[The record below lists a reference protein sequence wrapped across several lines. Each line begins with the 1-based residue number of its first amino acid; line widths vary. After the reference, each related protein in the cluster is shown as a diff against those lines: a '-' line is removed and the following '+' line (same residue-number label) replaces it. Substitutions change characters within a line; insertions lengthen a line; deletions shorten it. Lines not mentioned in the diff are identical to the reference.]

1 MPKNY
6 NLHIG
11 SRFTFTVQDGSVN
24 LFSYQPQENHLVI
37 ISDIISRI
45 SSEVLIIS
53 PPFYEKVLHAYTE
66 RTDTQDALEN
76 NTYIQAT
83 ELSGR
88 DLSFDNFDIIFVV
101 SQNSFKQNV
110 SLEGFRDC
118 DTPVVSVLEEE
129 TIDSYSYNMYD
140 CIYKL
145 TGVDGESKDKERRAY
160 LHHLKDIYV
169 PLNETQLIKYELKV
183 EIDTKDTIQ

>member
-11 SRFTFTVQDGSVN
+11 SRFSFTVQDDSVN

-37 ISDIISRI
+37 ISDIISQI

-53 PPFYEKVLHAYTE
+53 PPFFKKVLHAYTE

-76 NTYIQAT
+76 NTHIQST
-83 ELSGR
+83 DLSGR
-88 DLSFDNFDIIFVV
+88 NLSFDNYDIIFVV
-101 SQNSFKQNV
+101 SQTSFKQNV
-110 SLEGFRDC
+110 SLEGFREC
-118 DTPVVSVLEEE
+118 DTPVVSVIEEE
-129 TIDSYSYNMYD
+129 TIDSYNMYD

-145 TGVDGESKDKERRAY
+145 RGVDGESKDKERRAY

-169 PLNETQLIKYELKV
+169 PLNETQIIKYELKV